1 MLVGGLAGLGISL
14 HGLQEPSAPTLVS
27 APVAVTTEPDRAAP
41 STSPSAA
48 RATAAVEAD
57 PVEAA
62 PVETVEAATVETV
75 DAATVGAGLP
85 RSEPVRLQVRAIGID
100 SELVDLGLAADG
112 TLEVPARGFPAG
124 WFTGAPTPGQTGP
137 AVLVGHVDWDGA
149 PGVFYRLRELQV
161 GEEIAIT
168 RADGNVVVFAV
179 NRVDQFAKDAFPTD
193 EVYQDIDHAGLR
205 LITCGGAFDQD
216 AGHYVDN
223 IVAYAEMVRVV
234 HP

>member
-1 MLVGGLAGLGISL
+1 M
-14 HGLQEPSAPTLVS
+14 SAPL
-27 APVAVTTEPDRAAP
+27 AATTEPDLPAP
-41 STSPSAA
+41 SASPSAA
-48 RATAAVEAD
+48 RATAAVEA
-57 PVEAA
+57 
-62 PVETVEAATVETV
+62 ATV
-75 DAATVGAGLP
+75 DPGLP
-85 RSEPVRLQVRAIGID
+85 RSEPVRLQVHAIGID

-112 TLEVPARGFPAG
+112 TLEVPASGFPAG

-223 IVAYAEMVRVV
+223 VVAYAELVRVV

>member
-1 MLVGGLAGLGISL
+1 MAFLAGGATLLVGGLAGLGISL

-27 APVAVTTEPDRAAP
+27 APLAATTEPDLPAP
-41 STSPSAA
+41 SASPSAA
-48 RATAAVEAD
+48 RATAAVEAAA
-57 PVEAA
+57 VEAA
-62 PVETVEAATVETV
+62 AV
-75 DAATVGAGLP
+75 DPGLP
-85 RSEPVRLQVRAIGID
+85 RSEPVRLQVHAIGID

-112 TLEVPARGFPAG
+112 TLEVPASGFPAG

-223 IVAYAEMVRVV
+223 VVAYAELVRVV